1 MTEPTISTTTEVLC
15 PTPEG
20 GEVTRTVKG
29 GHLTISDTG
38 TLVVDGSEGEVA
50 AFPAGYWTY
59 AHATTPDPGPGDPSD
74 PDDLVAR
81 LRRAIARLEER
92 HEESRPGPEKHRLGG
107 KIEGVQLALSYL
119 AEIGRGDS

>member
-15 PTPEG
+15 PAPEG

-29 GHLTISDTG
+29 GHLKISDTG
-38 TLVVDGSEGEVA
+38 NLVVEGSEGEVA
-50 AFPAGYWTY
+50 AFPAGHWTY
-59 AHATTPDPGPGDPSD
+59 AHATTPNPGPGDQDD

-92 HEESRPGPEKHRLGG
+92 YEESRPGPDRHRLGG

-119 AEIGRGDS
+119 AEMGRDDS